1 MYPYQQRLE
10 APLPH
15 ELGLTPAQRF
25 LKRTFDLMLAVALLL
40 LLLPLILVAAWAAAR
55 DTRASGFFLQQRV
68 GRDGRPFRVIK
79 LRTMRPL
86 AGTSVTTLDDPR
98 ITRFGRLLRRSK
110 LDELPQLFNVLAGHM
125 SFVGPRPDVP
135 GFADRLDEQDRV
147 ILAVRPGITGP
158 ATLKYRDEERLL
170 AGVADPERYNREV
183 IFPDKVRLNRDYVL
197 HWSFGR
203 DLGYLWHTLFPSGN
217 AARSEEQPE

>member
-1 MYPYQQRLE
+1 MRPYQQHLE
-10 APLPH
+10 APLPR

-25 LKRTFDLMLAVALLL
+25 LKRAFDLVLAAALLL

-55 DTRASGFFLQQRV
+55 DTQASGFFVQERV

-79 LRTMRPL
+79 LRTMRPQ

-98 ITRFGRLLRRSK
+98 ITRLGRILRRSK

-135 GFADRLDEQDRV
+135 GFADLLDEQDRV

-203 DLGYLWHTLFPSGN
+203 DLGYLWRTLFPSGN